1 MNPDQISTTALK
13 IAGERALSTSQT
25 QMNLTITCADAAIA
39 GTLRDEMQRAGLAAT
54 KHMRFDAVVVV
65 QRRPR
70 QQIVIRKRQPSFHI
84 GRFHGDRGER

>member
-1 MNPDQISTTALK
+1 MTPDQISATARQ

-25 QMNLTITCADAAIA
+25 QMNLTITCADATTAN
-39 GTLRDEMQRAGLAAT
+39 TLREEMQRAGLQAT

-70 QQIVIRKRQPSFHI
+70 QQIVIRKREPNFHI
-84 GRFHGDRGER
+84 GRFNGDRGER